1 MLNEYV
7 AEFQSLRAEL
17 EGLLQSVASGGDSF
31 AATDSKLRELKDC
44 LEAFEMELRSMPASE
59 RSSHLSQLQI
69 CRDEFARLQRR
80 CLLATS
86 RGHEPSA
93 SAELKRG
100 NQALERL
107 NSATA
112 QVMHENSQKKLKR
125 LVRISCATYT
135 CKGKAYSERIVTQ
148 SRPTQ
153 AYGSQVP

>member
-31 AATDSKLRELKDC
+31 AATDSKLRELKGKLMYQFLCMLVWGLFTRYRILFEKHVVVPEAVRNGESGMYAVARIFADC

-80 CLLATS
+80 SVL
-86 RGHEPSA
+86 
-93 SAELKRG
+93 
-100 NQALERL
+100 RL
-107 NSATA
+107 
-112 QVMHENSQKKLKR
+112 R
-125 LVRISCATYT
+125 
-135 CKGKAYSERIVTQ
+135 KGI
-148 SRPTQ
+148 
-153 AYGSQVP
+153 